1 MKNINKKYWIN
12 FYSEIKVPTE
22 HSMFSEY
29 VLKDISS
36 LNPDRII
43 DIGCG
48 NGRDSLFFIKN
59 GYKCEGVDLYTSQNK
74 YLGNSLHKIDATE
87 IDLKANIYY
96 ARFFFHTIKENILDS
111 FLKNINKMMDENSI
125 FYFETRSTR
134 EITNEEKSET
144 NFKSSI
150 GEKHFRLLYS
160 LEYLKSKLENSF
172 NIIDI
177 EESNEFAIYKTDKP
191 YVIRG
196 KFIKK

>member
-1 MKNINKKYWIN
+1 
-12 FYSEIKVPTE
+12 
-22 HSMFSEY
+22 MFSEY

-96 ARFFFHTIKENILDS
+96 ARFFFTH
-111 FLKNINKMMDENSI
+111 
-125 FYFETRSTR
+125 
-134 EITNEEKSET
+134 
-144 NFKSSI
+144 
-150 GEKHFRLLYS
+150 H
-160 LEYLKSKLENSF
+160 
-172 NIIDI
+172 
-177 EESNEFAIYKTDKP
+177 
-191 YVIRG
+191 
-196 KFIKK
+196 

>member
-1 MKNINKKYWIN
+1 MK
-12 FYSEIKVPTE
+12 
-22 HSMFSEY
+22 
-29 VLKDISS
+29 
-36 LNPDRII
+36 
-43 DIGCG
+43 
-48 NGRDSLFFIKN
+48 
-59 GYKCEGVDLYTSQNK
+59 
-74 YLGNSLHKIDATE
+74 
-87 IDLKANIYY
+87 
-96 ARFFFHTIKENILDS
+96 
-111 FLKNINKMMDENSI
+111 NSI